1 MALCISLVSEP
12 RVRSCGNFCAKMSEG
27 EEGEREI
34 PFRITNVE
42 LAKLVKEQMAESRAV
57 REENRS
63 MKKELEK
70 LKGKMIKGDADESEE
85 EEVER
90 EPYEEEIPRDQRPL
104 LQALE
109 RVGVK
114 GGDLPNF
121 HGKLNLDECMDWLEA
136 LDNHFECDQVPAS
149 QRFKLAK
156 TKLKGPAL
164 SWWNFLQS
172 EREDEGKE

>member
-12 RVRSCGNFCAKMSEG
+12 RVGSCGNFCTKMSDG

-34 PFRITNVE
+34 PLRITNVE

-109 RVGVK
+109 RVGEIGRAHV
-114 GGDLPNF
+114 
-121 HGKLNLDECMDWLEA
+121 
-136 LDNHFECDQVPAS
+136 
-149 QRFKLAK
+149 
-156 TKLKGPAL
+156 
-164 SWWNFLQS
+164 
-172 EREDEGKE
+172 